1 MKKVLNI
8 ILSVILCL
16 SVVSP
21 CFAIQSFAETG
32 DETTLKFKD
41 GKFRILVFADPQ
53 DDLNPC
59 EETLDLMYASIEAA
73 KPDLVVFTG
82 DNIHG
87 PSPVLYRS
95 KKRVEKAIR
104 QIMEPVTS
112 QNIPFAIVYG
122 NHDDEGKVSKQFQME
137 VYNSMPGCL
146 ASEGEAMT
154 GCGNYNLPIKSSD
167 GAKNVFNLWFIDSG
181 TYDKENGGYAHV
193 AEDQLAWYK
202 KTSDALKAENG
213 GEPMPSL
220 LFQHIPVPE
229 IYKLLKE
236 VPKGTDG
243 AVKKDGK
250 YYVLN
255 TDIASGHLDEG
266 PCPAE
271 VNGGEFDAWKQQGDI
286 KAAFFGHDHN
296 NDFCGT
302 YNGIDMVHTSGVGFY
317 IYGNGPLHGSRVI
330 DIDENTL
337 DYSTYM
343 MYYNDLVGYK
353 SSNKARYYEGQ
364 YVHNIKVAAFSAGA
378 VIIALTAGL
387 ITCGVKK
394 SKAKKALKNNQK

>member
-87 PSPVLYRS
+87 PSPVLYGS

-122 NHDDEGKVSKQFQME
+122 NHDDEGKVSKQFQMA

-229 IYKLLKE
+229 IYELLKE

-250 YYVLN
+250 
-255 TDIASGHLDEG
+255 
-266 PCPAE
+266 
-271 VNGGEFDAWKQQGDI
+271 
-286 KAAFFGHDHN
+286 
-296 NDFCGT
+296 
-302 YNGIDMVHTSGVGFY
+302 
-317 IYGNGPLHGSRVI
+317 
-330 DIDENTL
+330 
-337 DYSTYM
+337 
-343 MYYNDLVGYK
+343 
-353 SSNKARYYEGQ
+353 
-364 YVHNIKVAAFSAGA
+364 
-378 VIIALTAGL
+378 
-387 ITCGVKK
+387 
-394 SKAKKALKNNQK
+394 

>member
-32 DETTLKFKD
+32 DETTLKFKN

-167 GAKNVFNLWFIDSG
+167 GAKNFFNLWCIDSG

-220 LFQHIPVPE
+220 LFQHIPDLPH
-229 IYKLLKE
+229 
-236 VPKGTDG
+236 
-243 AVKKDGK
+243 AVQAVAKVQLAAQTGN
-250 YYVLN
+250 VGVERAGVAARAV
-255 TDIASGHLDEG
+255 IAPVGFVQVIPVQRLT
-266 PCPAE
+266 A
-271 VNGGEFDAWKQQGDI
+271 VAQKQQ
-286 KAAFFGHDHN
+286 K
-296 NDFCGT
+296 
-302 YNGIDMVHTSGVGFY
+302 
-317 IYGNGPLHGSRVI
+317 
-330 DIDENTL
+330 
-337 DYSTYM
+337 
-343 MYYNDLVGYK
+343 
-353 SSNKARYYEGQ
+353 
-364 YVHNIKVAAFSAGA
+364 
-378 VIIALTAGL
+378 
-387 ITCGVKK
+387 
-394 SKAKKALKNNQK
+394 

>member
-53 DDLNPC
+53 DDVNPC

-122 NHDDEGKVSKQFQME
+122 NHDDEGKVSKP
-137 VYNSMPGCL
+137 VSYTHL
-146 ASEGEAMT
+146 R
-154 GCGNYNLPIKSSD
+154 
-167 GAKNVFNLWFIDSG
+167 
-181 TYDKENGGYAHV
+181 AH
-193 AEDQLAWYK
+193 E
-202 KTSDALKAENG
+202 T
-213 GEPMPSL
+213 
-220 LFQHIPVPE
+220 
-229 IYKLLKE
+229 
-236 VPKGTDG
+236 
-243 AVKKDGK
+243 
-250 YYVLN
+250 
-255 TDIASGHLDEG
+255 
-266 PCPAE
+266 
-271 VNGGEFDAWKQQGDI
+271 
-286 KAAFFGHDHN
+286 
-296 NDFCGT
+296 
-302 YNGIDMVHTSGVGFY
+302 
-317 IYGNGPLHGSRVI
+317 
-330 DIDENTL
+330 
-337 DYSTYM
+337 
-343 MYYNDLVGYK
+343 
-353 SSNKARYYEGQ
+353 
-364 YVHNIKVAAFSAGA
+364 
-378 VIIALTAGL
+378 
-387 ITCGVKK
+387 
-394 SKAKKALKNNQK
+394 

>member
-122 NHDDEGKVSKQFQME
+122 NHDDEGKVSKQFQMA

-220 LFQHIPVPE
+220 LFQHIPDLPH
-229 IYKLLKE
+229 
-236 VPKGTDG
+236 
-243 AVKKDGK
+243 AVQAVAKVQLAAQTGN
-250 YYVLN
+250 VGVERAGV
-255 TDIASGHLDEG
+255 TARAVIAPDSFIQII
-266 PCPAE
+266 PVQSPTA
-271 VNGGEFDAWKQQGDI
+271 VAQKQQ
-286 KAAFFGHDHN
+286 K
-296 NDFCGT
+296 
-302 YNGIDMVHTSGVGFY
+302 
-317 IYGNGPLHGSRVI
+317 
-330 DIDENTL
+330 
-337 DYSTYM
+337 
-343 MYYNDLVGYK
+343 
-353 SSNKARYYEGQ
+353 
-364 YVHNIKVAAFSAGA
+364 
-378 VIIALTAGL
+378 
-387 ITCGVKK
+387 
-394 SKAKKALKNNQK
+394 

>member
-32 DETTLKFKD
+32 DETTLKFKN

-122 NHDDEGKVSKQFQME
+122 NHDDEGKVSKQFQMA

-229 IYKLLKE
+229 IYELLKE

-243 AVKKDGK
+243 AVKKDGLRS
-250 YYVLN
+250 YAPYQC
-255 TDIASGHLDEG
+255 H
-266 PCPAE
+266 
-271 VNGGEFDAWKQQGDI
+271 
-286 KAAFFGHDHN
+286 
-296 NDFCGT
+296 
-302 YNGIDMVHTSGVGFY
+302 HTCGVGFY

-364 YVHNIKVAAFSAGA
+364 YVHNIKIAAFSAGA
-378 VIIALTAGL
+378 VIIALAAGL
-387 ITCGVKK
+387 ITRGVKK

>member
-1 MKKVLNI
+1 MVTASSRAGY
-8 ILSVILCL
+8 IL
-16 SVVSP
+16 
-21 CFAIQSFAETG
+21 F
-32 DETTLKFKD
+32 
-41 GKFRILVFADPQ
+41 
-53 DDLNPC
+53 
-59 EETLDLMYASIEAA
+59 
-73 KPDLVVFTG
+73 
-82 DNIHG
+82 
-87 PSPVLYRS
+87 
-95 KKRVEKAIR
+95 
-104 QIMEPVTS
+104 
-112 QNIPFAIVYG
+112 
-122 NHDDEGKVSKQFQME
+122 
-137 VYNSMPGCL
+137 
-146 ASEGEAMT
+146 
-154 GCGNYNLPIKSSD
+154 
-167 GAKNVFNLWFIDSG
+167 
-181 TYDKENGGYAHV
+181 
-193 AEDQLAWYK
+193 
-202 KTSDALKAENG
+202 
-213 GEPMPSL
+213 

-229 IYKLLKE
+229 IYELLKE

-266 PCPAE
+266 PCPAK

-302 YNGIDMVHTSGVGFY
+302 YDGIDMVHTSGVGFY

-364 YVHNIKVAAFSAGA
+364 YVHNIKIAAFSAGA

-387 ITCGVKK
+387 ITRGVKK

>member
-53 DDLNPC
+53 DDVNPC

-87 PSPVLYRS
+87 PSPVLYGS

-122 NHDDEGKVSKQFQME
+122 NHDDEGKVSKQFQMA

-181 TYDKENGGYAHV
+181 TYDEENGGYAHV

-229 IYKLLKE
+229 IYELLKE

-266 PCPAE
+266 PCPAK

-302 YNGIDMVHTSGVGFY
+302 YDGIDMVHTSGVGFY

-353 SSNKARYYEGQ
+353 S
-364 YVHNIKVAAFSAGA
+364 
-378 VIIALTAGL
+378 
-387 ITCGVKK
+387 
-394 SKAKKALKNNQK
+394 